1 MQIFAPLPPTYL
13 AAALLAALVLAV
25 LMHVMD
31 RPRAARAGAGALVRV
46 MWPQRG
52 ADLVRRVARELD
64 GRFRLDTHP
73 HRDEK
78 AIVLAHRGA
87 ARQALRAA
95 ARGDA
100 RALVLIAPE
109 AAIPKHID
117 ALFPPVVVVAR
128 SAGEA
133 RALLAALPNA
143 ELMAD
148 PKLPRHPQVRRPDLI
163 AAAVRRA
170 AAMADAADGS

>member
-1 MQIFAPLPPTYL
+1 MELLNTFPNFAATAL
-13 AAALLAALVLAV
+13 AAAIILAI

-46 MWPQRG
+46 MWPQR
-52 ADLVRRVARELD
+52 ANDLVRRVARELD

-87 ARQALRAA
+87 ARQALKAA

-100 RALVLIAPE
+100 RAVVLIEPE
-109 AAIPKHID
+109 ARAPKDVD

-128 SAGEA
+128 SAADA

-170 AAMADAADGS
+170 AAMADAVDGS

>member
-1 MQIFAPLPPTYL
+1 MLEQPLSGMFVT
-13 AAALLAALVLAV
+13 AALLSALALAI
-25 LMHVMD
+25 LMHALD
-31 RPRAARAGAGALVRV
+31 RPRPARAGTGALVRV
-46 MWPQRG
+46 MWPAR
-52 ADLVRRVARELD
+52 AHDLVRRVARELD

-87 ARQALRAA
+87 AARALRAA

-100 RALVLIAPE
+100 RAVVLIAPE
-109 AAIPKHID
+109 ATPPRQVD
-117 ALFPPVVVVAR
+117 TLFPPVVVVAR
-128 SAGEA
+128 SASEA
-133 RALLAALPNA
+133 RALLTALPNV

-170 AAMADAADGS
+170 AAMADAAAGS